1 MGVGI
6 PPNLN
11 LLWDIPSA
19 RGYVPL
25 TLAHTATLLP
35 LDTVPALLPL
45 LAPRDRRLDVAA
57 VRFVIVPAGEAAPA
71 LAALRAD
78 PRRFRE
84 LAGTGGDHVFENLR
98 AFPAVWIVHDTIAIA
113 DDDAQAVAHFGD
125 PRFDPAHA
133 ALVSDPRA
141 AIPHRGATA
150 GDRVAVTSGRS
161 GEVDLAVS
169 CASACMVVTSDAL
182 YPGWS
187 GSVDGVAVPLVRADV
202 ALRGIAVGAG
212 NHRVTLTYRPWS
224 LYAGAAISVSAL
236 VVLLALLRPSRS
248 TTAATPVL
256 QGLWTSPRPLPPRSS
271 SST

>member
-1 MGVGI
+1 
-6 PPNLN
+6 
-11 LLWDIPSA
+11 
-19 RGYVPL
+19 
-25 TLAHTATLLP
+25 
-35 LDTVPALLPL
+35 
-45 LAPRDRRLDVAA
+45 
-57 VRFVIVPAGEAAPA
+57 
-71 LAALRAD
+71 
-78 PRRFRE
+78 
-84 LAGTGGDHVFENLR
+84 
-98 AFPAVWIVHDTIAIA
+98 
-113 DDDAQAVAHFGD
+113 
-125 PRFDPAHA
+125 
-133 ALVSDPRA
+133 
-141 AIPHRGATA
+141 
-150 GDRVAVTSGRS
+150 
-161 GEVDLAVS
+161 
-169 CASACMVVTSDAL
+169 MVVTSDAL